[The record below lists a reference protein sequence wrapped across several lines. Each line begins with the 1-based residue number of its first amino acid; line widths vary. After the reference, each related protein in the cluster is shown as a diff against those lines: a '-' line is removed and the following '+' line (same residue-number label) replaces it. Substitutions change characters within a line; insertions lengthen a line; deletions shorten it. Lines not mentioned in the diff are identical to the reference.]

1 MELTLEDLARYRKA
15 ALLRQEQLQPER
27 LRLQEEAWVTAR
39 RAADLLREK
48 FNVTRIVVFG
58 SLVHPGC
65 FTRWSDIDLAAWGI
79 AFEDTLRAIGAVMD
93 LDTPYEINLVDIQ
106 TARPAILG
114 IIEEEGI
121 EI

>member
-1 MELTLEDLARYRKA
+1 MELTLEALARYRKS
-15 ALLRQEQLQPER
+15 ALRRQEQLQPER
-27 LRLQEEAWVTAR
+27 LRLQEEAWVVAR

-48 FNVTRIVVFG
+48 FGVTRIVVFG

-79 AFEDTLRAIGAVMD
+79 APDDTLRAIGAVMD
-93 LDTPYEINLVDIQ
+93 LETTYEINLVDVQ
-106 TARPAILG
+106 TARPAILK
-114 IIEEEGI
+114 IIEKEEI